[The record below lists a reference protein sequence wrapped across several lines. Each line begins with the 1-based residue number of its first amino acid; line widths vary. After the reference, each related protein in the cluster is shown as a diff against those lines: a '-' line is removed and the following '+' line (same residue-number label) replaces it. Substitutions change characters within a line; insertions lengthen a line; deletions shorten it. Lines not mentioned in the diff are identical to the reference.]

1 MILARNSQV
10 NVKIK
15 IMSLNS
21 LKKTIMRK
29 KNDIRHFFNKLRYD
43 YQATTEK
50 PVIGRIKHVIIHRL
64 DGKIGDAICYAP
76 FIRELKKATPNSTI
90 TVLVTC
96 NIQPVYEAI
105 KEIDELKVLPKKPST
120 KEIDNLA
127 RELGYCD
134 LYIHLSEQL
143 NGRDFRLINRLR
155 PTWCATLDKNV
166 KLDNIGVHRYTES
179 TSNTCITEKSSGKT
193 LHFMDLLFRILT
205 ECGVDTSSIDRSY
218 MKLFNEDLQYARE
231 KYPFLTGKSTNREG
245 TIIFNP
251 YGASSSRK
259 LKDEAVIAI
268 LKILREKTSMQIV
281 LWVVPKKRA
290 AIEQIVIKNFNK
302 NSGISFP
309 ENTNSIKDV
318 IVAMASCQLMI
329 GVDTGSAHVAACYN
343 IPELT
348 FYSNNM
354 ANYNRWHALSPL
366 ATNVILNNQF
376 YSEMSTEELCRQL
389 KKFLEKHSDIVT

>member
-1 MILARNSQV
+1 
-10 NVKIK
+10 
-15 IMSLNS
+15 MSLS
-21 LKKTIMRK
+21 RLKKTIIRK

-50 PVIGRIKHVIIHRL
+50 PVISKIQHIVIHRL

-76 FIRELKKATPNSTI
+76 FIRELKKAIPKCII
-90 TVLVTC
+90 TVLVTS

-105 KEIDELKVLPKKPST
+105 EEINELKVLSKKPSS
-120 KEIDNLA
+120 KEIDSIA
-127 RELGYCD
+127 GELGHCD
-134 LYIHLSEQL
+134 LYIHLFEQL

-155 PTWCATLDKNV
+155 PTWCATLDDGV
-166 KLDNIGVHRYTES
+166 KLDNIGVYRYTES
-179 TSNTCITEKSSGKT
+179 TSSTCNTEKSSRKS
-193 LHFMDLLFRILT
+193 LHFMELLFKILT
-205 ECGVDTSSIDRSY
+205 ECGVDNSSIDRSY
-218 MKLFNEDLQYARE
+218 MKLFNEDLQYAKE
-231 KYPFLTGKSTNREG
+231 KYPFMTDNSVNSKG
-245 TIIFNP
+245 IVIFNP

-281 LWVVPKKRA
+281 LWVTPKERVTV
-290 AIEQIVIKNFNK
+290 EQMIRKTFNE

-309 ENTNSIKDV
+309 KKTNNIKEV

-343 IPELT
+343 IPALT

-354 ANYNRWHALSPL
+354 ANYSRWYALSPL

-376 YSEMSTEELCRQL
+376 YREMSTKDLCRHVNL
-389 KKFLEKHSDIVT
+389 FLEKHSDIVS